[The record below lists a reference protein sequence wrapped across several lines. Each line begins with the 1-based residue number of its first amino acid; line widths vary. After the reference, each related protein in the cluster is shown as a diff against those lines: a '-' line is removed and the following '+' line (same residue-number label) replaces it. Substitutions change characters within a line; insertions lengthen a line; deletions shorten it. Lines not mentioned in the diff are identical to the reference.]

1 MRAFCREGQGERK
14 KIEGRIDQIKRQ
26 KEETDSD
33 YDREKLEERLAK
45 LAGGVAVIN
54 VGAATEAE
62 MKTNKARI
70 EDAVAATRAAVE
82 EGIVPGGGITLLRAI
97 KAVEKVKAENADEG
111 IGVEIIKSSLKVPLR
126 KIAENAGFEG
136 GVVVEKVMA
145 KKNSFG
151 FNAETGNYENLIGAG
166 IIDPA
171 KVVRATI
178 QNAASIASLILTT
191 EALVTDIP
199 QKKERMPAGEYPP
212 QY

>member
-1 MRAFCREGQGERK
+1 MEG
-14 KIEGRIDQIKRQ
+14 IENA
-26 KEETDSD
+26 
-33 YDREKLEERLAK
+33 Y
-45 LAGGVAVIN
+45 
-54 VGAATEAE
+54 
-62 MKTNKARI
+62 KARI

-97 KAVEKVKAENADEG
+97 KAVEKVKTENVDERIG
-111 IGVEIIKSSLKVPLR
+111 IEIIKSSLKVPLR

-145 KKNSFG
+145 KRNSFG
-151 FNAETGNYENLIGAG
+151 FNAETGRYENLIDAG

-178 QNAASIASLILTT
+178 QNAASVASLILTT

-199 QKKERMPAGEYPP
+199 EKKERMPAGEYPP